1 MKANGLSL
9 DDKRQPIEDNDIPD
23 LLEKWHNRNP
33 KQQSDRKS
41 KAFSVPKKEIK
52 DNGEEMLG

>member
-9 DDKRQPIEDNDIPD
+9 DDKRQSIEDNDIPD
-23 LLEKWHNRNP
+23 LLEKWQPGDP

-41 KAFSVPKKEIK
+41 KAFFIPKKEIK